1 MRTKAKKSQGGG
13 TDQEGVDPDRQNK
26 PCSIVEHEGKMN
38 PKLLCYSVSKQRD
51 ILRQS
56 KRIVRNRDE
65 RTGYLLELLELVE
78 DKEQLVECD
87 RQLREVRDKRERAV
101 KFAAIIK
108 ENLKQIKVGKLE
120 AELRKA
126 HEELAEEERKAA
138 KKKADETT
146 ATKAKAAQR
155 RAKKAKAA
163 ASAAVKKGEVERRRR
178 IREERAADQAAA
190 RHAAEQAA
198 AETKAAERV
207 REAAEQKKG
216 SDTESSCRGSDMS
229 GDKGAIVQ
237 TPQTV
242 LVIGLCTLF

>member
-26 PCSIVEHEGKMN
+26 LCSIVEHEGKMN

-126 HEELAEEERKAA
+126 HEELTEKEWKAA

-207 REAAEQKKG
+207 REAAEQKKAATRKAAAEAAICLG
-216 SDTESSCRGSDMS
+216 TRGRLCRPP
-229 GDKGAIVQ
+229 KQ
-237 TPQTV
+237 
-242 LVIGLCTLF
+242 C

>member
-51 ILRQS
+51 ILCQS

-65 RTGYLLELLELVE
+65 RAGYLLELLELVE

-87 RQLREVRDKRERAV
+87 HQLREVRDKRERAV

-207 REAAEQKKG
+207 REAAEQKKAAARKAAAEAAICLG
-216 SDTESSCRGSDMS
+216 TRGRLCRPP
-229 GDKGAIVQ
+229 KQ
-237 TPQTV
+237 
-242 LVIGLCTLF
+242 C

>member
-1 MRTKAKKSQGGG
+1 M
-13 TDQEGVDPDRQNK
+13 DPDRQNK
-26 PCSIVEHEGKMN
+26 PCSIVKHEGKMN

-65 RTGYLLELLELVE
+65 RAGYLLELLELVE

-87 RQLREVRDKRERAV
+87 CQLREVRDKRERAV

-108 ENLKQIKVGKLE
+108 GNLKQIKVGKLE

-163 ASAAVKKGEVERRRR
+163 ASTAVKKGEVERRRR

-207 REAAEQKKG
+207 REAAEQKKAAARKAAAEAAICLG
-216 SDTESSCRGSDMS
+216 TRGPLCRPP
-229 GDKGAIVQ
+229 KQ
-237 TPQTV
+237 
-242 LVIGLCTLF
+242 C